1 MFLSSHYF
9 PMYRHLLVDLEAQVI
24 PSHRLFRMFQNYPQF
39 PNYHWY
45 QNFHRFLVGPP
56 VQEAP
61 LHHHDQTYQNYQT
74 FHCFLMYRSRQL
86 PLLGQVIP

>member
-1 MFLSSHYF
+1 MFRSSHYF

-24 PSHRLFRMFQNYPQF
+24 PSHRLFRMFQHYPQF

-45 QNFHRFLVGPP
+45 QNFRRFLAGRA

-61 LHHHDQTYQNYQT
+61 LHHHDHLY
-74 FHCFLMYRSRQL
+74 HCFLRFLMTHWFQIH
-86 PLLGQVIP
+86 LGYQAIP